1 MPTITEYKKH
11 HGEDWKRLFWPDTNF
26 QHLLDCALKEG
37 KIENFQCKLLKEF
50 PSEFHS
56 ATGYDVHK
64 DKYSANYTAYL
75 YLCAFRTYGAV
86 PVRGQSNYAGMDEVL
101 ANLAD
106 ALRQLASDYSN
117 LHPNF
122 GLYTEREDVHLML
135 KEYVDELSRFGFSF
149 ESVYA

>member
-11 HGEDWKRLFWPDTNF
+11 HGEDWKRVFWPDTNF

-37 KIENFQCKLLKEF
+37 KIEHFQCELLEEF
-50 PSEFHS
+50 PTEFQS
-56 ATGYDVHK
+56 ATGYNIHK

-75 YLCAFRTYGAV
+75 YLCALRTYGAV
-86 PVRGQSNYAGMDEVL
+86 PVRGQSNYAGMNEVL
-101 ANLAD
+101 DKLAD
-106 ALRQLASDYSN
+106 NLRQLASDYSN

-135 KEYVDELSRFGFSF
+135 KEYVDELSRLGFSF
-149 ESVYA
+149 ESVYT